1 MARKNLRGAL
11 SFRPPAAS
19 LVLSGDHDIPTAE
32 HCVELTRLL
41 PHARLMILPGGDYLG
56 ELLGAQPGSPY
67 PELSA
72 GLIEQFLD
80 SPAQQ

>member
-1 MARKNLRGAL
+1 
-11 SFRPPAAS
+11 
-19 LVLSGDHDIPTAE
+19 
-32 HCVELTRLL
+32 VELTRLL
-41 PHARLMILPGGDYLG
+41 PHARLMILPGGHGDYLG